1 VSRGEGTRWYVI
13 RLELVSGPRGELDP
27 PPGRDLLVSARHSFG
42 QLADAINGAFAR
54 WDLSHAYT
62 FRLPDGT
69 EIGPD
74 FDEPEV
80 KEATRTKLGTREK
93 GEVFEYEFDLGD
105 SWMHRC
111 IVLETGV
118 DPQERYG
125 GAPRE
130 PVPIW
135 GWGHNPGPE
144 RKDVARRVTTFAP
157 CR

>member
-1 VSRGEGTRWYVI
+1 VTGQAALGWYVI
-13 RLELVSGPRGELDP
+13 RVELVSGPRGELDP
-27 PPGRDLLVSARHSFG
+27 PPGRDVLVSSRHSFA

-54 WDLSHAYT
+54 WDLSHVYL

-93 GEVFEYEFDLGD
+93 GEAFEYEFDLGD

-111 IVLETGV
+111 TALETGV

-125 GAPRE
+125 GGSSRA
-130 PVPIW
+130 
-135 GWGHNPGPE
+135 GAYLGMGAHPGPV
-144 RKDVARRVTTFAP
+144 RKTSP
-157 CR
+157 EE